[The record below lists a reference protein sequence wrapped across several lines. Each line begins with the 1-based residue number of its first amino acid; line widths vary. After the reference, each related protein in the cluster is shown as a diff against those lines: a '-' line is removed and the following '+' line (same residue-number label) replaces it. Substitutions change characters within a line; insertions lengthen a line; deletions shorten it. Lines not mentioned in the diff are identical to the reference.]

1 MHRFVAY
8 SIFFVAYLL
17 ILIILSI
24 LIQPLLGLLLWV
36 LAALILYSLADQYGR
51 DIPWIQKLL
60 EDLEFKYV
68 ETYESVTEPNS
79 NDEGNEEKSIAE
91 RTGDSAKY
99 YSNKISEDMANYS
112 KSFNEWRNENI
123 DISKSVSA
131 TSNYIQ
137 NFSFNSPGFY
147 TLRLWL
153 FIIIFPVV
161 IWRVGILEIVWLP
174 IYTWYNILGFTP
186 FQAWNMA
193 SASTLGLSMFL
204 TIRIYSHCTNNR
216 TLPINS
222 EVFSDYDT
230 YTLRHLFQMPR
241 RGSFT
246 LTIRSLFLQFI
257 IGWLIII
264 GIFGVETFEG
274 IVCNPEILNDLNGVD
289 LDFLTIFTFLLYLSI
304 LTPVV
309 EEVVFR
315 GFVLD
320 LASEKYGDW
329 FSIFISAF
337 LFAIVHVEGVTVANA
352 FIAGLIFGHLR
363 IRTGSLWPP
372 IILHF
377 LWNTHLYLV
386 EIMCI

>member
-8 SIFFVAYLL
+8 GIFFVAYLL
-17 ILIILSI
+17 ILILLSI
-24 LIQPLLGLLLWV
+24 LVQPFLGLLLWV

-51 DIPWIQKLL
+51 DIPWIRKLL
-60 EDLEFKYV
+60 EDLEFKYI

-79 NDEGNEEKSIAE
+79 NDEGNEDKSIAE

-222 EVFSDYDT
+222 EIFSDYDT

-320 LASEKYGDW
+320 LASERYGDW

-377 LWNTHLYLV
+377 IWNTHLYLV

>member
-8 SIFFVAYLL
+8 GIFFVAYLFIL
-17 ILIILSI
+17 ILLSI
-24 LIQPLLGLLLWV
+24 LVQPFLGLLLWV
-36 LAALILYSLADQYGR
+36 LAAVILYSFADHYGR

-60 EDLEFKYV
+60 EDLEFKYA
-68 ETYESVTEPNS
+68 ETYENITES
-79 NDEGNEEKSIAE
+79 NNDGGEDEDKSIIE
-91 RTGDSAKY
+91 KTGDSAKY
-99 YSNKISEDMANYS
+99 YSNKISEDMKNYS
-112 KSFNEWRNENI
+112 ENFNEWRNENI
-123 DISKSVSA
+123 DINKSVSA

-153 FIIIFPVV
+153 FIIIFPIV
-161 IWRVGILEIVWLP
+161 IWRIGILEIVWLP
-174 IYTWYNILGFTP
+174 IYTWYNIIGFTT
-186 FQAWNMA
+186 FQAGNMA

-204 TIRIYSHCTNNR
+204 TIRIYSHCSNNR
-216 TLPINS
+216 NFPINS
-222 EVFSDYDT
+222 EIFSDYDT

-241 RGSFT
+241 KGSFT

-274 IVCNPEILNDLNGVD
+274 IVCNPEILNNLNNVN
-289 LDFLTIFTFLLYLSI
+289 LDFLTIFTFLLYISI
-304 LTPVV
+304 LTPIV

-320 LASEKYGDW
+320 IASEKYGDW

-337 LFAIVHVEGVTVANA
+337 LFAIVHIHGVTIVNA
-352 FIAGLIFGHLR
+352 FIAGLIFGYLR

-372 IILHF
+372 IIIHF
-377 LWNTHLYLV
+377 LWNTHLYLI

>member
-1 MHRFVAY
+1 MAY
-8 SIFFVAYLL
+8 GIFFVAYLFVL
-17 ILIILSI
+17 ILLSI
-24 LIQPLLGLLLWV
+24 LVQPFLGLLLWI
-36 LAALILYSLADQYGR
+36 LAALLLYAIADQYGR
-51 DIPWIQKLL
+51 EIPWIQQLL
-60 EDLEFKYV
+60 EDIEFKYA
-68 ETYESVTEPNS
+68 ETYENVTES
-79 NDEGNEEKSIAE
+79 STNDDGTESKSIVE
-91 RTGDSAKY
+91 KTGDSAKY
-99 YSNKISEDMANYS
+99 YSNKIGEEMRNYS
-112 KSFNEWRNENI
+112 NTFNEWRNENI
-123 DISKSVSA
+123 DINKSMSA

-153 FIIIFPVV
+153 FIIIFPIV
-161 IWRVGILEIVWLP
+161 IWRIGILEIVWLP
-174 IYTWYNILGFTP
+174 IYTWYNIIGFTT
-186 FQAWNMA
+186 FQAENMA

-216 TLPINS
+216 NFPINS
-222 EVFSDYDT
+222 EIFSDYDT

-241 RGSFT
+241 RGSFI
-246 LTIRSLFLQFI
+246 LTVRSLFLQFI

-274 IVCNPEILNDLNGVD
+274 IVCNPEILNNLNDVD
-289 LDFLTIFTFLLYLSI
+289 MDFLTIFTFLLYISI

-320 LASEKYGDW
+320 MASEKYGDW

-337 LFAIVHVEGVTVANA
+337 LFAIVHIHGVTIVNA
-352 FIAGLIFGHLR
+352 FIAGLIFGYLR

-372 IILHF
+372 IIIHF
-377 LWNTHLYLV
+377 LWNTHLYLI

>member
-8 SIFFVAYLL
+8 GIFFVAYLL
-17 ILIILSI
+17 ILILLSI

-51 DIPWIQKLL
+51 DIPWIRKLL

-79 NDEGNEEKSIAE
+79 NDEGNEDKSIAE

-222 EVFSDYDT
+222 EIFSDYDT

-264 GIFGVETFEG
+264 GMFGVETFEG

>member
-1 MHRFVAY
+1 MAY
-8 SIFFVAYLL
+8 GIFFVAYLFIL
-17 ILIILSI
+17 ILLSI
-24 LIQPLLGLLLWV
+24 LVQPFLGLLLWI
-36 LAALILYSLADQYGR
+36 LAALLLYAIADQYGR
-51 DIPWIQKLL
+51 EIPWIQQLL
-60 EDLEFKYV
+60 EDIEFKYA
-68 ETYESVTEPNS
+68 ETYENVTES
-79 NDEGNEEKSIAE
+79 STNDDGAESKSIVE
-91 RTGDSAKY
+91 KTGDSAKY
-99 YSNKISEDMANYS
+99 YSNKIGEEMRNYS
-112 KSFNEWRNENI
+112 NTFNEWRNENI
-123 DISKSVSA
+123 DINKSMSA

-153 FIIIFPVV
+153 FIIIFPIV
-161 IWRVGILEIVWLP
+161 IWRIGILEIVWLP
-174 IYTWYNILGFTP
+174 IYTWYNIIGFTT
-186 FQAWNMA
+186 FQAENMA

-216 TLPINS
+216 NFPINS
-222 EVFSDYDT
+222 EIFSDYDT

-274 IVCNPEILNDLNGVD
+274 IVCNPEVLNNLNDVD
-289 LDFLTIFTFLLYLSI
+289 LDFLTIFTFLLYISI

-320 LASEKYGDW
+320 LASERYGDW

-337 LFAIVHVEGVTVANA
+337 LFAIVHVAGVTVVNA
-352 FIAGLIFGHLR
+352 FIAGLILGYLR

-372 IILHF
+372 IIVHF
-377 LWNTHLYLV
+377 LWNTHLYLI
-386 EIMCI
+386 EIVCI